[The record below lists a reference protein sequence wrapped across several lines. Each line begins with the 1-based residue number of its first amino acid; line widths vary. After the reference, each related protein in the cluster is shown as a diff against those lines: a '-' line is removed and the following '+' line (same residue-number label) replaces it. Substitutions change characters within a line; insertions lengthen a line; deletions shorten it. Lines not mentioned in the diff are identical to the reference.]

1 VKCDIQHDRRWT
13 AEACFNLLDNAIKYG
28 KTGSE
33 IVLSVRKLGLTVEIS
48 VTDENEPIGEDE
60 RTHIFERFYRGRN
73 SGDKDGVG
81 IGLYLSRE
89 IIEKQ
94 GGMLSVIRGAIEG
107 QNLELDLDETV
118 FDDEVWRE
126 IYQQKERLFS
136 GLDVI
141 GWALLRMG
149 FSVRLNDKIKKT
161 HFENF
166 PGEGK
171 VLYMMDDLEGEDAF
185 YVFRG
190 EDLSRQNGYY
200 IYYEKNPMMQNYL
213 VERRQDI
220 KEVQTYEKMMES
232 RRDEKLIRQFREKIS
247 KKTKSNQRKG
257 RIRNISTAAAVTIMM
272 IMGGTMYYYAGQDQS
287 INFKE
292 VVNGAV
298 HTMGKGVSD
307 QISTKSSTTS
317 VKITKRLDTA
327 TQTSTHKKEQ
337 KTIQSTIKQKQKTQ
351 KVSSGQ
357 YKSYTYTVKSGETLV
372 SISRKVYGTQKLV
385 QRIKKANALSDE
397 NQIYPGQKLI
407 IPGTLR

>member
-1 VKCDIQHDRRWT
+1 MKTEQQLPKNIRQIGSPAGHTKVYIEDYVITFLNSLSMDKNTYVRG
-13 AEACFNLLDNAIKYG
+13 AILFGEK
-28 KTGSE
+28 KQ
-33 IVLSVRKLGLTVEIS
+33 
-48 VTDENEPIGEDE
+48 IGNDLV
-60 RTHIFERFYRGRN
+60 IF
-73 SGDKDGVG
+73 
-81 IGLYLSRE
+81 
-89 IIEKQ
+89 
-94 GGMLSVIRGAIEG
+94 IRGAIEG

-287 INFKE
+287 INFKD

-307 QISTKSSTTS
+307 QISTKSSSTTS
-317 VKITKRLDTA
+317 VKITKTLDTA

-337 KTIQSTIKQKQKTQ
+337 KRIQPTTKQKQKTQ
-351 KVSSGQ
+351 KTSSGQ

-397 NQIYPGQKLI
+397 NQIYPGQKLV

>member
-1 VKCDIQHDRRWT
+1 MKTEQQLPKNIRQIGSPAGHTKVYIEDYVITFLNSLSMDKNTYVRG
-13 AEACFNLLDNAIKYG
+13 AILFGEK
-28 KTGSE
+28 KQ
-33 IVLSVRKLGLTVEIS
+33 
-48 VTDENEPIGEDE
+48 IGNDLV
-60 RTHIFERFYRGRN
+60 IF
-73 SGDKDGVG
+73 
-81 IGLYLSRE
+81 
-89 IIEKQ
+89 
-94 GGMLSVIRGAIEG
+94 IRGAIEG

-232 RRDEKLIRQFREKIS
+232 RRDEKLIQQFREKIS

-298 HTMGKGVSD
+298 HTMGIGVSD
-307 QISTKSSTTS
+307 QISTKSPTTS

>member
-1 VKCDIQHDRRWT
+1 MKTEQQLPKNIRQIGSPAGHTKVYIEDYVITFLNSLSMDKNTYVRG
-13 AEACFNLLDNAIKYG
+13 AILFGEK
-28 KTGSE
+28 KQ
-33 IVLSVRKLGLTVEIS
+33 
-48 VTDENEPIGEDE
+48 IGNDLV
-60 RTHIFERFYRGRN
+60 IF
-73 SGDKDGVG
+73 
-81 IGLYLSRE
+81 
-89 IIEKQ
+89 
-94 GGMLSVIRGAIEG
+94 IRGAIEG

-232 RRDEKLIRQFREKIS
+232 RRDEKLIQQFREKIS

-257 RIRNISTAAAVTIMM
+257 RIRNISTAAAVTMMM
-272 IMGGTMYYYAGQDQS
+272 IMVGTMYYYAGQDQS

-307 QISTKSSTTS
+307 QISTKSSTKSSTTS
-317 VKITKRLDTA
+317 VKITKTLDSA
-327 TQTSTHKKEQ
+327 TQTSIHKKEQ
-337 KTIQSTIKQKQKTQ
+337 KTTQPTIKQKQKTQ

>member
-1 VKCDIQHDRRWT
+1 MKTEQQLPKNIRQIGSPAGHTKVYIEDYVITFLNSLSMDKNTYVRG
-13 AEACFNLLDNAIKYG
+13 AILFGEK
-28 KTGSE
+28 KQ
-33 IVLSVRKLGLTVEIS
+33 
-48 VTDENEPIGEDE
+48 IGNDLV
-60 RTHIFERFYRGRN
+60 IF
-73 SGDKDGVG
+73 
-81 IGLYLSRE
+81 
-89 IIEKQ
+89 
-94 GGMLSVIRGAIEG
+94 IRGAIEG

-307 QISTKSSTTS
+307 QISTKSPTTS

-337 KTIQSTIKQKQKTQ
+337 KTIQSTIKQKTQ

>member
-1 VKCDIQHDRRWT
+1 MKTEQQLPKNIRQIGSPAGHTKVYIEDYVITFLNSLSMDKNTYVRG
-13 AEACFNLLDNAIKYG
+13 AILFGEK
-28 KTGSE
+28 KQ
-33 IVLSVRKLGLTVEIS
+33 
-48 VTDENEPIGEDE
+48 IGNDLV
-60 RTHIFERFYRGRN
+60 IF
-73 SGDKDGVG
+73 
-81 IGLYLSRE
+81 
-89 IIEKQ
+89 
-94 GGMLSVIRGAIEG
+94 IRGAIEG

-232 RRDEKLIRQFREKIS
+232 RRDEKLIQQFREKIS

-257 RIRNISTAAAVTIMM
+257 RIRNISRAAAVTIMM

-307 QISTKSSTTS
+307 QISTKSPTTS

>member
-1 VKCDIQHDRRWT
+1 MKTEQQLPKNIRQIGSPAGHTKVYIEDYVITFLNSLSMDKNTYVRG
-13 AEACFNLLDNAIKYG
+13 AILFGEK
-28 KTGSE
+28 KQ
-33 IVLSVRKLGLTVEIS
+33 
-48 VTDENEPIGEDE
+48 IGNDLV
-60 RTHIFERFYRGRN
+60 IF
-73 SGDKDGVG
+73 
-81 IGLYLSRE
+81 
-89 IIEKQ
+89 
-94 GGMLSVIRGAIEG
+94 IRGAIEG

-317 VKITKRLDTA
+317 VKITKTLDSA
-327 TQTSTHKKEQ
+327 TQTSIHKKEQ
-337 KTIQSTIKQKQKTQ
+337 KTTQPTIKQKQKTQ

-357 YKSYTYTVKSGETLV
+357 YKSYTYTVKNGETLV

>member
-1 VKCDIQHDRRWT
+1 MKTEQQLPKNIRQIGSPAGHTKVYIEDYVITFLNSLSMDKNTYVRG
-13 AEACFNLLDNAIKYG
+13 AILFGEK
-28 KTGSE
+28 KQ
-33 IVLSVRKLGLTVEIS
+33 
-48 VTDENEPIGEDE
+48 IGNDLV
-60 RTHIFERFYRGRN
+60 IF
-73 SGDKDGVG
+73 
-81 IGLYLSRE
+81 
-89 IIEKQ
+89 
-94 GGMLSVIRGAIEG
+94 IRGAIEG

-220 KEVQTYEKMMES
+220 KEEQTYEKMMES
-232 RRDEKLIRQFREKIS
+232 RRDEKLIQQFREKIS

-307 QISTKSSTTS
+307 QISTKSPTTS

>member
-1 VKCDIQHDRRWT
+1 MKTEQQLPKNIRQIGSPAGHTKVYIEDYVITFLNSLPMDKNTYVRG
-13 AEACFNLLDNAIKYG
+13 AILFGEK
-28 KTGSE
+28 KQ
-33 IVLSVRKLGLTVEIS
+33 
-48 VTDENEPIGEDE
+48 IGNDLV
-60 RTHIFERFYRGRN
+60 IF
-73 SGDKDGVG
+73 
-81 IGLYLSRE
+81 
-89 IIEKQ
+89 
-94 GGMLSVIRGAIEG
+94 IRGAIEG

-232 RRDEKLIRQFREKIS
+232 RRDEKLIQQFREKIS
-247 KKTKSNQRKG
+247 KKTRSNQRKG
-257 RIRNISTAAAVTIMM
+257 RIRNISTAAAVMIMM

-317 VKITKRLDTA
+317 VKITKTLDTA

-337 KTIQSTIKQKQKTQ
+337 KTTQPTIKQKQKTQ
-351 KVSSGQ
+351 KASSGQ

-397 NQIYPGQKLI
+397 NQIYPGQKLV

>member
-1 VKCDIQHDRRWT
+1 MKTEQQLPKNIRQIGSPAGHTKVYIEDYVITFLNSLSMDKNTYVRG
-13 AEACFNLLDNAIKYG
+13 AILFGEKKQIG
-28 KTGSE
+28 KDL
-33 IVLSVRKLGLTVEIS
+33 V
-48 VTDENEPIGEDE
+48 
-60 RTHIFERFYRGRN
+60 IF
-73 SGDKDGVG
+73 
-81 IGLYLSRE
+81 
-89 IIEKQ
+89 
-94 GGMLSVIRGAIEG
+94 IRGAIEG

-232 RRDEKLIRQFREKIS
+232 RRDEKLIQQFREKIS

-307 QISTKSSTTS
+307 QISTKSSTKSSTTS
-317 VKITKRLDTA
+317 VKITKTLDSA
-327 TQTSTHKKEQ
+327 TQTSIHKKEQ
-337 KTIQSTIKQKQKTQ
+337 KTTQPTIKQKQKTQ

>member
-1 VKCDIQHDRRWT
+1 MKTEQQLPKNIRQIGSPAGHTKVYIEDYVITFLNSLSMDKNTYVRG
-13 AEACFNLLDNAIKYG
+13 AILFGEK
-28 KTGSE
+28 KQ
-33 IVLSVRKLGLTVEIS
+33 
-48 VTDENEPIGEDE
+48 IGNDFV
-60 RTHIFERFYRGRN
+60 IF
-73 SGDKDGVG
+73 
-81 IGLYLSRE
+81 
-89 IIEKQ
+89 
-94 GGMLSVIRGAIEG
+94 IRGAIEG

-232 RRDEKLIRQFREKIS
+232 RRDEKLIQQFREKIS

-307 QISTKSSTTS
+307 QISTKSATKSSTTS
-317 VKITKRLDTA
+317 VKITKTLDSA
-327 TQTSTHKKEQ
+327 TQTSIHKKEQ
-337 KTIQSTIKQKQKTQ
+337 KTTQPTIKQKQKTQ

>member
-1 VKCDIQHDRRWT
+1 MKTEQQLPKNIRQIGSPAGHTKVYIEDYVITFLNSLSMDKNTYVRG
-13 AEACFNLLDNAIKYG
+13 AILFGEK
-28 KTGSE
+28 KQ
-33 IVLSVRKLGLTVEIS
+33 
-48 VTDENEPIGEDE
+48 IGNDLV
-60 RTHIFERFYRGRN
+60 IF
-73 SGDKDGVG
+73 
-81 IGLYLSRE
+81 
-89 IIEKQ
+89 
-94 GGMLSVIRGAIEG
+94 IRGAIEG

-232 RRDEKLIRQFREKIS
+232 RRDEKLIQQFREKIS

-298 HTMGKGVSD
+298 HTMGKGVPD
-307 QISTKSSTTS
+307 QISTKSSTTAR
-317 VKITKRLDTA
+317 VKITKTLDTEE
-327 TQTSTHKKEQ
+327 QTSTHKKEQ
-337 KTIQSTIKQKQKTQ
+337 KTAQSTIKQKQKIN
-351 KVSSGQ
+351 KANSGQ

-397 NQIYPGQKLI
+397 NQIYPGQKLV

>member
-1 VKCDIQHDRRWT
+1 MKTEQQLPKNIRQIGSPAGHTKVYIEDYVITFLNSLSMDKNTYVRG
-13 AEACFNLLDNAIKYG
+13 AILFGEK
-28 KTGSE
+28 KQ
-33 IVLSVRKLGLTVEIS
+33 
-48 VTDENEPIGEDE
+48 IGNDLV
-60 RTHIFERFYRGRN
+60 IF
-73 SGDKDGVG
+73 
-81 IGLYLSRE
+81 
-89 IIEKQ
+89 
-94 GGMLSVIRGAIEG
+94 IRGAIEG

-272 IMGGTMYYYAGQDQS
+272 IMGGTMYYYAGQDQG

-307 QISTKSSTTS
+307 QISTKSPTTS

>member
-1 VKCDIQHDRRWT
+1 MKTEQQLPKNIRQIGSPAGHTKVYIEDYVITFLNSLSMDKNTYVRG
-13 AEACFNLLDNAIKYG
+13 AILFGEK
-28 KTGSE
+28 KQ
-33 IVLSVRKLGLTVEIS
+33 
-48 VTDENEPIGEDE
+48 IGNDLV
-60 RTHIFERFYRGRN
+60 IF
-73 SGDKDGVG
+73 
-81 IGLYLSRE
+81 
-89 IIEKQ
+89 
-94 GGMLSVIRGAIEG
+94 IRGAIEG

-232 RRDEKLIRQFREKIS
+232 RRDEKLIQQFREKIS

-307 QISTKSSTTS
+307 QISTKSPTTS

-327 TQTSTHKKEQ
+327 TQTSIHKKEQ

>member
-1 VKCDIQHDRRWT
+1 MKTEQQLPKNIRQIGSPAGHTKVYIEDYVITFLNSLSMDKNTYVRG
-13 AEACFNLLDNAIKYG
+13 AILFGEK
-28 KTGSE
+28 KQ
-33 IVLSVRKLGLTVEIS
+33 
-48 VTDENEPIGEDE
+48 IGNDLV
-60 RTHIFERFYRGRN
+60 IF
-73 SGDKDGVG
+73 
-81 IGLYLSRE
+81 
-89 IIEKQ
+89 
-94 GGMLSVIRGAIEG
+94 IRGAIEG

-232 RRDEKLIRQFREKIS
+232 RRDEKLIQQFREKIS

-307 QISTKSSTTS
+307 QISTKSSTKSSTTS
-317 VKITKRLDTA
+317 VKITKTLDSA
-327 TQTSTHKKEQ
+327 TQNTKHKKEQ

>member
-1 VKCDIQHDRRWT
+1 MKTEQQLPKNIRQIGSPAGHTKVYIEDYVITFLNSLSMDKNTYVRG
-13 AEACFNLLDNAIKYG
+13 AILFGEK
-28 KTGSE
+28 KQ
-33 IVLSVRKLGLTVEIS
+33 
-48 VTDENEPIGEDE
+48 IGNDLV
-60 RTHIFERFYRGRN
+60 IF
-73 SGDKDGVG
+73 
-81 IGLYLSRE
+81 
-89 IIEKQ
+89 
-94 GGMLSVIRGAIEG
+94 IRGAIEG

-232 RRDEKLIRQFREKIS
+232 RRDEKLIQQFREKIS

-272 IMGGTMYYYAGQDQS
+272 IMGSTMYYYAGQDQS

-307 QISTKSSTTS
+307 QISTKSPTTS

-351 KVSSGQ
+351 KASSGQ

>member
-1 VKCDIQHDRRWT
+1 MKTEQQLPKNIRQIGSPAGHTKVYIEDYVITFLNSLSMDKNTYVRG
-13 AEACFNLLDNAIKYG
+13 AILFGEK
-28 KTGSE
+28 KQ
-33 IVLSVRKLGLTVEIS
+33 
-48 VTDENEPIGEDE
+48 IGNDLV
-60 RTHIFERFYRGRN
+60 IF
-73 SGDKDGVG
+73 
-81 IGLYLSRE
+81 
-89 IIEKQ
+89 
-94 GGMLSVIRGAIEG
+94 IRGAIEG

-232 RRDEKLIRQFREKIS
+232 RRDEKLIQQFREKIS

-307 QISTKSSTTS
+307 QISTKSSTKSSTTS
-317 VKITKRLDTA
+317 VKKTKTLDSA
-327 TQTSTHKKEQ
+327 TQTSIHKKEQ
-337 KTIQSTIKQKQKTQ
+337 KTTQPTIKQKQKTQ

>member
-1 VKCDIQHDRRWT
+1 MKTEQQLPKNIRQIGSPAGHTKVYIEDYVITFLNSLSMDKNTYVRG
-13 AEACFNLLDNAIKYG
+13 AILFGEK
-28 KTGSE
+28 KQ
-33 IVLSVRKLGLTVEIS
+33 
-48 VTDENEPIGEDE
+48 IGNDLV
-60 RTHIFERFYRGRN
+60 IF
-73 SGDKDGVG
+73 
-81 IGLYLSRE
+81 
-89 IIEKQ
+89 
-94 GGMLSVIRGAIEG
+94 IRGAIEG

-232 RRDEKLIRQFREKIS
+232 RRDEKLIQQFREKIS

-307 QISTKSSTTS
+307 QISTKSPTTS

-397 NQIYPGQKLI
+397 NQIYPGKKLI